1 MPLQTPEISK
11 RKLAEFCDIF
21 CEEGYFNHEQ
31 TKKICNTARINN
43 LGIKLHV
50 DEFKDSNGA
59 YLAGE
64 LNAISADHQMK
75 SNAKLINVAR
85 GCIINEEDLSEA
97 LNNNVIS
104 GAAIAFAAL
113 LLIIPGFITDIFG
126 FLLIIP
132 ITRKFFIN
140 KISARFKKKE
150 TNNDFIEGEI
160 TEEKKY
166 KENGKDS

>member
-1 MPLQTPEISK
+1 MNAVILFLIGIPLIEIYVMIK
-11 RKLAEFCDIF
+11 VGGMIGAFNTIF
-21 CEEGYFNHEQ
+21 LIFFTAITGIYFARLEGL
-31 TKKICNTARINN
+31 NTIRSGFTQ
-43 LGIKLHV
+43 LIK
-50 DEFKDSNGA
+50 N
-59 YLAGE
+59 E
-64 LNAISADHQMK
+64 LPIYE
-75 SNAKLINVAR
+75 I
-85 GCIINEEDLSEA
+85 
-97 LNNNVIS
+97 IS